1 MTKFWIT
8 LCILSFSALAYAQD
22 TGIIKGIITDH
33 EYNNE
38 PLAYATVILKGQGLQ
53 TETDLKGAFQIED
66 ILPGNYVLQMSF
78 LGYQT
83 VLNPIIVKEDE
94 ETEISIS
101 LKALQISQNEID
113 LSGDK
118 KAGKTEERP

>member
-1 MTKFWIT
+1 MKKILIS

-22 TGIIKGIITDH
+22 TGIVKGIITDH

-38 PLAYATVILKGQGLQ
+38 PLAFATVILKGQDQQ
-53 TETDLKGAFQIED
+53 TETDLNGTFQLKD
-66 ILPGNYVLQMSF
+66 IQPGNYFLQMSF

-118 KAGKTEERP
+118 KVGKTEERL

>member
-8 LCILSFSALAYAQD
+8 LCILSFSALTYAQD
-22 TGIIKGIITDH
+22 TGIVKGIITDH

-38 PLAYATVILKGQGLQ
+38 PLAFATVILKGQDLQ
-53 TETDLKGAFQIED
+53 TETDLKGAFQLED
-66 ILPGNYVLQMSF
+66 ILPGKYVLQMSF

-101 LKALQISQNEID
+101 LKALQISQSEID
-113 LSGDK
+113 PSRDK
-118 KAGKTEERP
+118 KAGKT